1 MSMVGGAFLTS
12 CGDNFLDTK
21 SPSSLDDKNIFSIY
35 DLAKGTVYN
44 IYTYYGE
51 QNYRAR
57 FTSYYGMNTDVEWFN
72 GSDKS
77 DDKANMATYNVSPNN
92 GQLNIADAKEPWSN
106 IYSGIEKA
114 NLAIA
119 GLKQYAELSS
129 DANLRQLYG
138 EALTLRA
145 MAYVDLITTW
155 GDVPARFEPITPETV
170 NLPRTDRDV
179 IYKQII
185 ADLREAQDMVAWPNE
200 LEDTKTVERINKA
213 FVKGLLART
222 CLYAAGSALRADGT
236 VRTSN
241 DPELSKDV
249 LYPIALQAC
258 KDVMDQEGRYVKL
271 ESKFETVFKNN
282 CQDVIDAGGES
293 LWEIPFANEPSARGR
308 MAYDFAIKHT
318 TTDDFVGAKQG
329 GNIGPLPYLYFDYD
343 VKDLRRDITCI
354 PYDWTKGVQNILNKN
369 VSTWY
374 FGKIRYEWMS
384 RKISSSDDGI
394 NKIYMRYA
402 DVILMRAEVENYLNG
417 ASAAAPYLKQ
427 IRQRAFAQA
436 DWAEKVDKYVTD
448 RSSKEAMQLAIEKER
463 GFEFAGEMIRKNDL
477 VRWGKLKANLDLA
490 KEKMTQ
496 LSMLDGDYT
505 ELSGFVFFKMTDF
518 TDGADKKVHANT
530 AIEIWGLNRGQK
542 DINEAPAGFEQWTD
556 NNGERKEWISE
567 KTLKESKIESLYTRD
582 PDMYMYWPIFQY
594 NLDAN
599 PELKNYDWY
608 NN

>member
-1 MSMVGGAFLTS
+1 MSIAGGAFLTS

-21 SPSSLDDKNIFSIY
+21 SPSSLDDSNIFSIY

-57 FTSYYGMNTDVEWFN
+57 FTSYYGMNTDIEWFN
-72 GSDKS
+72 NSDKG
-77 DDKANMATYNVSPNN
+77 DDKANMATYNVLPSN

-119 GLKQYAELSS
+119 GLKEYANLES

-145 MAYVDLITTW
+145 IAYVDLITTW
-155 GDVPARFEPITPETV
+155 GDVPARFEPISPETV
-170 NLPRTDRDV
+170 NLPREDRDL

-185 ADLREAQDMVAWPNE
+185 ADLRQAQDFVAWPNE
-200 LEDTKTVERINKA
+200 TEDTKTVERINKA
-213 FVKGLLART
+213 FVKGMLART
-222 CLYAAGSALRADGT
+222 CMYAAGSALRADGT

-241 DPELSKDV
+241 DPELSKAI

-258 KDVMDQEGRYVKL
+258 KDVMEQEGRYVKL
-271 ESKFETVFKNN
+271 EPKFETVFKNN
-282 CQDVIDAGGES
+282 CQDIIDAGGES

-329 GNIGPLPYLYFDYD
+329 GNIGPLPNLFFDYD
-343 VKDLRRDITCI
+343 IEDTRRDVTCI

-374 FGKIRYEWMS
+374 FGKIRYEWMT
-384 RKISSSDDGI
+384 RKISGSDDGI

-402 DVILMRAEVENYLNG
+402 DIILMRAELENELNG
-417 ASAAAPYLKQ
+417 ATAAAPYLKQ
-427 IRQRAFAQA
+427 IRQRAFTQEH
-436 DWAEKVDKYVTD
+436 WSEKVDAYITKLTT
-448 RSSKEAMQLAIEKER
+448 KEDMQLAIENER
-463 GFEFAGEMIRKNDL
+463 AFEFAGEMLRKNDL
-477 VRWGKLKANLDLA
+477 VRWGKLKVNLDLA
-490 KEKMTQ
+490 KEKMTR
-496 LSMLDGDYT
+496 LSKLEEEYSDINPNVYYTMTDYT
-505 ELSGFVFFKMTDF
+505 E
-518 TDGADKKVHANT
+518 GADKKVHANA
-530 AIEIWGLNRGQK
+530 AILIWGLNHGETDSEK
-542 DINEAPAGFEQWTD
+542 LPTGYEQWT
-556 NNGERKEWISE
+556 NSSGEKKPWISE
-567 KTLKESKIESLYTRD
+567 DNLKASKIESIYTRN
-582 PDMYMYWPIFQY
+582 PDKYMYWPIFQY
-594 NLDAN
+594 NIDAN
-599 PELKNYDWY
+599 PLLKNYDWY

>member
-1 MSMVGGAFLTS
+1 M
-12 CGDNFLDTK
+12 
-21 SPSSLDDKNIFSIY
+21 
-35 DLAKGTVYN
+35 
-44 IYTYYGE
+44 
-51 QNYRAR
+51 
-57 FTSYYGMNTDVEWFN
+57 
-72 GSDKS
+72 
-77 DDKANMATYNVSPNN
+77 
-92 GQLNIADAKEPWSN
+92 
-106 IYSGIEKA
+106 
-114 NLAIA
+114 
-119 GLKQYAELSS
+119 
-129 DANLRQLYG
+129 
-138 EALTLRA
+138 
-145 MAYVDLITTW
+145 
-155 GDVPARFEPITPETV
+155 
-170 NLPRTDRDV
+170 
-179 IYKQII
+179 
-185 ADLREAQDMVAWPNE
+185 
-200 LEDTKTVERINKA
+200 
-213 FVKGLLART
+213 LART

-241 DPELSKDV
+241 DPELSKEV

-343 VKDLRRDITCI
+343 EKDLRRDITCI

-384 RKISSSDDGI
+384 RKVSSSDDGI

-448 RSSKEAMQLAIEKER
+448 LSSKEAMQLAIEKER

-477 VRWGKLKANLDLA
+477 VRWGKLKANLELA
-490 KEKMTQ
+490 KQKMTQ
-496 LSMLDGDYT
+496 LSLRKGDY
-505 ELSGFVFFKMTDF
+505 EYLSGFVFFKMTDF

-556 NNGERKEWISE
+556 NSGEKKEWISE
-567 KTLKESKIESLYTRD
+567 KTLKASKIESLYTRD